1 MFKKLI
7 YKISWEGWDYIWQTN
22 NLRRR
27 LDEHQRSWLLENLT
41 NSNDSYLRLAIQK
54 RLSIS
59 AEPTDNPNE
68 DEREAIQKSSSWN
81 LLNILMKK

>member
-1 MFKKLI
+1 MFKKVV
-7 YKISWEGWDYIWQTN
+7 YEISWEAWDYIWQTK

-27 LDEHQRSWLLENLT
+27 LDEHQRSWLVEQLS
-41 NSNDSYLRLAIQK
+41 NSSDSYLKLAIQK

-68 DEREAIQKSSSWN
+68 DERKAIEKSSSFN